1 LVTERPLID
10 DGASVPRSRRHN
22 RQMPENV
29 CCPNCWAW
37 TELGK
42 RTTCQRC
49 GTALI
54 LPDGRNLVAARS
66 NPPPPPPP
74 PPGFANI
81 GATPVRSG
89 GFAALQQS
97 ITTAGTNWIGVCRWI
112 TIGYGV
118 LTALFLIGIGLLVQH
133 INVPI
138 FDANTGITT
147 VQSFNIGGA
156 FAVAAVAAALFTA
169 LLVWLTQFTAARV
182 VFLLLDVLAILDG
195 LAGLGGTAR
204 AGSAGLLGVLNLV
217 VDLVYGGALT
227 MSLLRPRPQPA
238 YI

>member
-1 LVTERPLID
+1 MTAP
-10 DGASVPRSRRHN
+10 SVARSRRHN

-37 TELGK
+37 TEVGK
-42 RTTCQRC
+42 RTTCRRC
-49 GTALI
+49 GTALV
-54 LPDGRNLVAARS
+54 LPDGRDLVAARS

-74 PPGFANI
+74 PPAFANI
-81 GATPVRSG
+81 GTAPVRSG

-97 ITTAGTNWIGVCRWI
+97 ITTSGTNWISVCRWI

-118 LTALFLIGIGLLVQH
+118 LTALFLIGIGLVVQH

-138 FDANTGITT
+138 TDPNTGITT
-147 VQSFNIGGA
+147 VQSFNIGAA
-156 FAVAAVAAALFTA
+156 FAIGAVVAVLFTA
-169 LLVWLTQFTAARV
+169 LLVWLTQFTAARII
-182 VFLLLDVLAILDG
+182 FLLLDVLAVLDG

-204 AGSAGLLGVLNLV
+204 AGTVGLLGVLSLV
-217 VDLVYGGALT
+217 IDLVYGGALT

-238 YI
+238 YV